1 MVDGNDDDMNLRVGI
16 RVAAGVIVLIALVA
30 IYVSWRAEIRSR
42 AELAAELAAAKQALT
57 VVEQRQQARDA
68 KLADTLAAIAAE
80 KRAVRSPAQIVR
92 DLPNEIPL
100 PVPIVIQ
107 NIPSSEPS
115 GSKIQGTGPGQTSGL
130 TPEKASPAIPVSNDL
145 SKVQGVIAGP
155 DLKPLYDF
163 ALDCKT
169 CQAKLA
175 TAQSDLADE
184 KGKTAIL
191 IKERDNALRVVRG
204 GSIWQ
209 RVGRASKWI
218 LIGAAAGAIAARAAH

>member
-1 MVDGNDDDMNLRVGI
+1 MTLRVGI
-16 RVAAGVIVLIALVA
+16 RVAAALIVVIALVA
-30 IYVSWRAEIRSR
+30 IYFAWRAEVRSR
-42 AELAAELAAAKQALT
+42 AELAAELAAAKQAIT
-57 VVEQRQQARDA
+57 AVEERQQARDA

-80 KRAVRSPAQIVR
+80 KRAVRSPAQIVK
-92 DLPNEIPL
+92 DLPNQIPL

-107 NIPSSEPS
+107 NSPSPV
-115 GSKIQGTGPGQTSGL
+115 TSGPQAQEAGKARVGAL
-130 TPEKASPAIPVSNDL
+130 TTDKVGALSTDA

-169 CQAKLA
+169 CQSKLA
-175 TAQSDLADE
+175 TSQSDLADE

-191 IKERDNALRVVRG
+191 IKERDDALRVARG
-204 GSIWQ
+204 GSVWQ

-218 LIGAAAGAIAARAAH
+218 LIGATAGAVAARAAH

>member
-1 MVDGNDDDMNLRVGI
+1 MSLRVGI
-16 RVAAGVIVLIALVA
+16 RVAAIIIVIALAA

-57 VVEQRQQARDA
+57 AVEERQQARDA

-80 KRAVRSPAQIVR
+80 KRAVRSPTQIVR
-92 DLPNEIPL
+92 DLPNQIPL

-107 NIPSSEPS
+107 NIPSPS
-115 GSKIQGTGPGQTSGL
+115 GTSSAAQETGADRVSGL
-130 TPEKASPAIPVSNDL
+130 TSDKAGPASNDA

-175 TAQSDLADE
+175 TSQSDLADE
-184 KGKTAIL
+184 KGKTAVL
-191 IKERDNALRVVRG
+191 IKERDSALRVARG

-218 LIGAAAGAIAARAAH
+218 LIGAAAGAVAARDAH

>member
-1 MVDGNDDDMNLRVGI
+1 MCVCGNDDHMSLRVGI
-16 RVAAGVIVLIALVA
+16 RVAAAVIIVITLVA

-42 AELAAELAAAKQALT
+42 AELAAEIAAAKQALSA
-57 VVEQRQQARDA
+57 VEERQQARDA

-80 KRAVRSPAQIVR
+80 KRAVRSPAQIIK
-92 DLPNEIPL
+92 DLPNQIPL
-100 PVPIVIQ
+100 PVPVVIQ
-107 NIPSSEPS
+107 NIPSPS
-115 GSKIQGTGPGQTSGL
+115 AAGSAAQGTGSFEVNGVTPSDKAGPLSGD
-130 TPEKASPAIPVSNDL
+130 V
-145 SKVQGVIAGP
+145 SKVQGVIPGP

-175 TAQSDLADE
+175 TSQSDLADE

-191 IKERDNALRVVRG
+191 IKERDNALRVARG

-209 RVGRASKWI
+209 RIGRASKWI
-218 LIGAAAGAIAARAAH
+218 LIGAAAGAVAARAVH

>member
-1 MVDGNDDDMNLRVGI
+1 MNLRVGI
-16 RVAAGVIVLIALVA
+16 KVAAAVIVVLTLVA
-30 IYVSWRAEIRSR
+30 IYVAWRAEVRSR

-57 VVEQRQQARDA
+57 AVEERQQARDA

-80 KRAVRSPAQIVR
+80 KRAVRSPSEIVR
-92 DLPNEIPL
+92 DLPNQIPL

-107 NIPSSEPS
+107 NIPSPGPS
-115 GSKIQGTGPGQTSGL
+115 GEQTHETGTPRVGALMPD
-130 TPEKASPAIPVSNDL
+130 KAGPVSNDA

-169 CQAKLA
+169 CQAKLT

-184 KGKTAIL
+184 KGKSAIL
-191 IKERDNALRVVRG
+191 IKERDDALRVARG

-209 RVGRASKWI
+209 RIGRASKWI
-218 LIGAAAGAIAARAAH
+218 LIGGAAGAVAARAAH

>member
-1 MVDGNDDDMNLRVGI
+1 MSLRVGI
-16 RVAAGVIVLIALVA
+16 RVAAAVIIVIALVA

-57 VVEQRQQARDA
+57 AVEQRQQARDA

-80 KRAVRSPAQIVR
+80 KRTVRSPAQIVR
-92 DLPNEIPL
+92 DLTNQIPL
-100 PVPIVIQ
+100 PVPIAIQ
-107 NIPSSEPS
+107 NIPSLEPNASQAQGNGSPRVS
-115 GSKIQGTGPGQTSGL
+115 GVTPSDRTG
-130 TPEKASPAIPVSNDL
+130 PVSNDA

-169 CQAKLA
+169 CQVKLA
-175 TAQSDLADE
+175 TSQSDLADE

-191 IKERDNALRVVRG
+191 IKERDNALRVARG

-209 RVGRASKWI
+209 RIGRASKWI
-218 LIGAAAGAIAARAAH
+218 LIGAAAGAVAARAAH

>member
-1 MVDGNDDDMNLRVGI
+1 MNLRVGI
-16 RVAAGVIVLIALVA
+16 RVAGAVIVVIALVA

-57 VVEQRQQARDA
+57 ALEQRQQARDA

-80 KRAVRSPAQIVR
+80 KRTVRSPAQIVR
-92 DLPNEIPL
+92 DLPNQIPL

-107 NIPSSEPS
+107 NVTNPSRT
-115 GSKIQGTGPGQTSGL
+115 GSAAQGTGPDRVRDL
-130 TPEKASPAIPVSNDL
+130 TPVKAAPLSNDA

-163 ALDCKT
+163 ASDCKT
-169 CQAKLA
+169 CQAKLT
-175 TAQSDLADE
+175 TAQSDLVDE

-191 IKERDNALRVVRG
+191 IKERDNALRVARG

-209 RVGRASKWI
+209 RIGRASKWI
-218 LIGAAAGAIAARAAH
+218 LIGAVAGAVAARAAH

>member
-1 MVDGNDDDMNLRVGI
+1 VGI
-16 RVAAGVIVLIALVA
+16 RVAAALIVVIALVA

-57 VVEQRQQARDA
+57 AVEERQQARDA
-68 KLADTLAAIAAE
+68 KLADTLATIAVE
-80 KRAVRSPAQIVR
+80 RRAVRSPAQIVR
-92 DLPNEIPL
+92 DLPNQIPL

-107 NIPSSEPS
+107 NIPSP
-115 GSKIQGTGPGQTSGL
+115 IGTDTVAQRTGADQATGLAPDKAGPLSSD
-130 TPEKASPAIPVSNDL
+130 A

-169 CQAKLA
+169 CQAKLT

-184 KGKTAIL
+184 KGKTTIL
-191 IKERDNALRVVRG
+191 IRERDNALRAARG

-209 RVGRASKWI
+209 RIGRASKWI
-218 LIGAAAGAIAARAAH
+218 LIGAAAGAVAARAAH